1 MPLISLGEQS
11 NTGVLSDLPP
21 PPPPPPPLPP
31 EDIPEKMVVSSE
43 IPNRVKRGKA
53 IVNKQNSTDH
63 ILVVNGKEKKIGK
76 KSQYLLDMLIIE
88 E

>member
-1 MPLISLGEQS
+1 MPLISLGKNS
-11 NTGVLSDLPP
+11 NTNVLSDLPP
-21 PPPPPPPLPP
+21 PPA
-31 EDIPEKMVVSSE
+31 EKMVISSE

-53 IVNKQNSTDH
+53 IVNKQISTDH

>member
-11 NTGVLSDLPP
+11 NTDVVSDL

-31 EDIPEKMVVSSE
+31 EDIPEKMVISSE

-53 IVNKQNSTDH
+53 IVNKQSSTDH

>member
-1 MPLISLGEQS
+1 MPLISLGKQS
-11 NTGVLSDLPP
+11 NTDILPHLSPPLSPP
-21 PPPPPPPLPP
+21 PP
-31 EDIPEKMVVSSE
+31 EDFSEEITISSE

-63 ILVVNGKEKKIGK
+63 ILIVNGKEKKIGK

-88 E
+88 

>member
-11 NTGVLSDLPP
+11 NTDVVSDLPP
-21 PPPPPPPLPP
+21 PPPPPPSP
-31 EDIPEKMVVSSE
+31 EDIPEKMVISSE

-53 IVNKQNSTDH
+53 IVNKQSSTDH

>member
-1 MPLISLGEQS
+1 MPLISLGKQS
-11 NTGVLSDLPP
+11 NTDILPDLPP
-21 PPPPPPPLPP
+21 PPPPPPPP
-31 EDIPEKMVVSSE
+31 EDIPEKMVILSE
-43 IPNRVKRGKA
+43 IPNRVKRGKT
-53 IVNKQNSTDH
+53 IVNKQSNTDH

>member
-1 MPLISLGEQS
+1 MPLISLGKQS
-11 NTGVLSDLPP
+11 NTDILPDLPP
-21 PPPPPPPLPP
+21 PPPPPPSP
-31 EDIPEKMVVSSE
+31 EDIPEKMVISSE

-53 IVNKQNSTDH
+53 IANKQSSTDH

>member
-1 MPLISLGEQS
+1 MPLISLGKQS
-11 NTGVLSDLPP
+11 NTDILPYLPP
-21 PPPPPPPLPP
+21 PPPPPPPS